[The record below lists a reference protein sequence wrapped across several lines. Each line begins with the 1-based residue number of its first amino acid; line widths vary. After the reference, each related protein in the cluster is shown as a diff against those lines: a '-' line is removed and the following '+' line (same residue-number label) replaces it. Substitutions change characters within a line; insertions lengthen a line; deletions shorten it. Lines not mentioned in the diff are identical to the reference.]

1 MMERLGGGGMGV
13 VYKAEDTKL
22 RRTVALKFLPLDLSR
37 DPLVV
42 ERFQRE
48 AYAASALNHPH
59 ICTVYDVDEFEGR
72 PFIAMELLQGQTLEH
87 RIAAS
92 PMPIR
97 ELLDLAI
104 QIADA
109 LDAAHAGGIIHRD
122 IKPSNIFITAH
133 GQAKILDFGLA
144 KKMKP
149 RKPPPARGSHQE
161 TFNLSQDDLTSPGIA
176 IGTVAYMS
184 PEQARGEELDVRTDL
199 FSFGAVLYE
208 MVTGRPPFTGSSSAV
223 VFEAILN
230 RTPVPP
236 QTFNADFPDKLA
248 EIVGKALE
256 KDRDLRYQVASEM
269 RADLKR
275 LKRDSES
282 GRTAEGTQMAERPSG
297 APGRPRVPSGRT
309 IVRHSTFL
317 RQNWRWMLTAS
328 AAVPLLSAGIFWI
341 AKSKPVAQQQMR
353 LRQLTTNSFENGV
366 RSGVI
371 SPDGKDLAY
380 TDAKRLYLKLIKTG
394 EVLPIPQPDVPASD
408 RMDWALGAWFPEITS
423 IHLRI
428 PTRRR
433 GSIGS
438 VPGGQRLGRFGLR
451 PRANQISRKDVG
463 IFRFGRWGVHRVRSE
478 DGSSG
483 SCEIWL
489 MGPEVKT
496 HGKLYET
503 DEKSSICCVN
513 WSADGQ
519 RIVYVRTDEAGQ
531 TFLSRDLTGGP
542 ISTILTPPVTRRS
555 AISSGCPTDAFFIRW
570 RNRTPSRYLL

>member
-1 MMERLGGGGMGV
+1 MMEKLGGGGMGV

-42 ERFQRE
+42 ERFRRE

-92 PMPIR
+92 PIPIG

-109 LDAAHAGGIIHRD
+109 LNAAHASGIVHRD
-122 IKPSNIFITAH
+122 IKPSNLFITAYD
-133 GQAKILDFGLA
+133 QVKVLDFGLA
-144 KKMKP
+144 KKTT
-149 RKPPPARGSHQE
+149 ARESPSALGNSQE

-184 PEQARGEELDVRTDL
+184 PEQARGEALDVRTDL

-236 QTFNADFPDKLA
+236 QIFNSDCPDKLA
-248 EIVGKALE
+248 EVIDKALE

-275 LKRDSES
+275 LKRDAES
-282 GRTAEGTQMAERPSG
+282 GRAAEGTQVVERQSG

-309 IVRHSTFL
+309 AVRHPTL
-317 RQNWRWMLTAS
+317 RQHWRWMLTGS
-328 AAVPLLSAGIFWI
+328 AAVALLSAGIVWI
-341 AKSKPVAQQQMR
+341 TKSKPVVEQEMR
-353 LRQLTTNSFENGV
+353 LRQLTTNSFENAI

-371 SPDGKDLAY
+371 SPDGKYLAY
-380 TDAKRLYLKLIKTG
+380 TDAKHLYLELIKTG
-394 EVLPIPQPDVPASD
+394 EVLPIPQPDVPPSE
-408 RMDWALGAWFPEITS
+408 RMEWDVVAWFPDGTRFIANSHPSVTATS
-423 IHLRI
+423 AESQR
-428 PTRRR
+428 PAP
-433 GSIGS
+433 GS
-438 VPGGQRLGRFGLR
+438 
-451 PRANQISRKDVG
+451 
-463 IFRFGRWGVHRVRSE
+463 FRS
-478 DGSSG
+478 
-483 SCEIWL
+483 
-489 MGPEVKT
+489 
-496 HGKLYET
+496 
-503 DEKSSICCVN
+503 
-513 WSADGQ
+513 
-519 RIVYVRTDEAGQ
+519 
-531 TFLSRDLTGGP
+531 
-542 ISTILTPPVTRRS
+542 
-555 AISSGCPTDAFFIRW
+555 
-570 RNRTPSRYLL
+570 